1 MAKKRVVVLYG
12 GRADEHSISCISTAG
27 VLGAMDTERF
37 EPIPVGITKDGKWI
51 INGEDPRGWNL
62 DGGEL
67 PTVKITPESRPVML
81 DPSRGQDGFFI
92 GEPSHINSAD
102 SGFGTSFVSMS
113 DPEMHHVLT
122 SLGHVDAVLPV
133 LHGPYGED
141 GTVQGLLEMMGVPY
155 VGCGVFASAACMD
168 KHYTK
173 VVLDAAGI
181 PTAPGVTVD
190 ARNFTAAD
198 VLAEIED
205 AGLTYPLFVKPSRA
219 GSSFGVTKVEKAD
232 DRETQ
237 QDRLAAAIA
246 TAGEHDWK
254 VLVER
259 GLMVAK
265 SNVPCCARR
274 PVTSPRP
281 AGPAKS
287 CSIIRTTTSSTI
299 STPSTWMPPPATWK
313 CLPICRSACLR
324 TCVTWPVARSRPWM
338 VPA

>member
-155 VGCGVFASAACMD
+155 VGVRSVCF
-168 KHYTK
+168 
-173 VVLDAAGI
+173 
-181 PTAPGVTVD
+181 
-190 ARNFTAAD
+190 R
-198 VLAEIED
+198 
-205 AGLTYPLFVKPSRA
+205 
-219 GSSFGVTKVEKAD
+219 
-232 DRETQ
+232 
-237 QDRLAAAIA
+237 RLH
-246 TAGEHDWK
+246 G
-254 VLVER
+254 
-259 GLMVAK
+259 
-265 SNVPCCARR
+265 
-274 PVTSPRP
+274 
-281 AGPAKS
+281 
-287 CSIIRTTTSSTI
+287 
-299 STPSTWMPPPATWK
+299 
-313 CLPICRSACLR
+313 
-324 TCVTWPVARSRPWM
+324 
-338 VPA
+338 

>member
-155 VGCGVFASAACMD
+155 VGCRVFASAACMD

-181 PTAPGVTVD
+181 PTAPGVTV
-190 ARNFTAAD
+190 
-198 VLAEIED
+198 V
-205 AGLTYPLFVKPSRA
+205 RA
-219 GSSFGVTKVEKAD
+219 
-232 DRETQ
+232 
-237 QDRLAAAIA
+237 
-246 TAGEHDWK
+246 
-254 VLVER
+254 
-259 GLMVAK
+259 
-265 SNVPCCARR
+265 
-274 PVTSPRP
+274 TSP
-281 AGPAKS
+281 
-287 CSIIRTTTSSTI
+287 
-299 STPSTWMPPPATWK
+299 PPM
-313 CLPICRSACLR
+313 CLP
-324 TCVTWPVARSRPWM
+324 RSRTP
-338 VPA
+338 VLLIRCLSSLRAQAPASV